1 MWQHAGSDTE
11 MTFEEARQFVNNLNA
26 RGFAGHNDWR
36 LPTLQEAL
44 SLVEA
49 RKNESGVYIDPIF
62 DNKQR
67 WIWTAEEESA
77 SRVWLVNF
85 LYGFNGNFHP
95 DYTIYVRCVR

>member
-1 MWQHAGSDTE
+1 MWQYAGSDTE

-26 RGFAGHNDWR
+26 RGFASHNDWR

-44 SLVEA
+44 SLMEA
-49 RKNESGVYIDPIF
+49 RKNESGLYIDPIF
-62 DNKQR
+62 DNRQQ
-67 WIWTAEEESA
+67 WIWTADRESA

-85 LYGFNGNFHP
+85 LYGFSGSFHP